1 IELSNLQYFVNNKN
15 CYDDQKSF
23 VACVAGLNGFA
34 QGLKEH
40 DEKFYPEEYL
50 KTHADSISLEIKSY
64 PDLILA
70 QKNKTH
76 NQESKDNPFSA
87 VVKLQKKEREE
98 YVQSLISLF
107 NKHSKIDFDGLLT

>member
-1 IELSNLQYFVNNKN
+1 MARYIALLLMGILFVNSPVAQAEKTIEDYWEESSIELSNLQYFVNNKN

-76 NQESKDNPFSA
+76 NQESKDNPFS
-87 VVKLQKKEREE
+87 
-98 YVQSLISLF
+98 
-107 NKHSKIDFDGLLT
+107 